1 MHSSTE
7 LTISSAKLTGNNL
20 VVFLSDGRVVFYPIA
35 GMTWITDAPK
45 DKQQDFTVTEWE
57 IYWNQI
63 DDGITLEHILSPKPR
78 VDFTQDKAPNWEKV
92 YEVVEK
98 HKASSHSDKKRNCS
112 LAPKGEFG
120 PEQSG

>member
-7 LTISSAKLTGNNL
+7 LTITSAKLTGNNL

-45 DKQQDFTVTEWE
+45 EKQQDFTVTEWE

-63 DDGITLEHILSPKPR
+63 DDGLTLDHILSPDPR
-78 VDFTQDKAPNWEKV
+78 VDFTKEKAPNWEKFH
-92 YEVVEK
+92 EVIEK
-98 HKASSHSDKKRNCS
+98 YQPQN
-112 LAPKGEFG
+112 
-120 PEQSG
+120 PETRETIH